1 MRGAIA
7 ILLGTLAACS
17 QTTVEDDQPAVPSVA
32 FVEPADGAS
41 VGNPVTFR
49 VEATEVEEVE
59 IFADETY
66 SLGAAW
72 DPSTR
77 DALVYRFAGTGTPRM
92 LHVVGRVGGAEVA
105 RDDLTVT
112 VTPDSCEDRF
122 FVEQFDKRNMDP
134 GGTVDLFALRE
145 EALAS
150 IKAEVAALQA
160 CGAGVTLGN
169 MMSLLLYEGGFRAA
183 AFNTRCIENSYNPT
197 SADCDVDAEALYSYQ
212 FGIGGI
218 HTSNFHPCKGGAY
231 TQGMRQRFLDKA
243 AAAGFSTDA
252 SLVTSAL
259 ATRFA
264 TVCPTKTPTAVDY
277 YLLGAHDVFDI
288 PRNTSGNDLAAAA
301 TFPLFTPRVSVALTF
316 AELAPSCASIGDD
329 REAITIFGGGD
340 ASYATTA
347 KQNEIMSYYGN
358 YAAANCQ

>member
-1 MRGAIA
+1 MRSALA
-7 ILLGTLAACS
+7 FALLAACS
-17 QTTVEDDQPAVPSVA
+17 QTAVEDDQPGVPSVS
-32 FVEPADGAS
+32 FVEPADGAT

-49 VEATEVEEVE
+49 IAASDVEEVE
-59 IFADETY
+59 IFADEMY
-66 SLGAAW
+66 SLGPEWGPA
-72 DPSTR
+72 TR
-77 DALVYRFAGTGTPRM
+77 DTLVYRFAGTGTPRM
-92 LHVVGRVGGAEVA
+92 LHVVGRAGGVDVA
-105 RDDLTVT
+105 RDDLTIT
-112 VTPDSCEDRF
+112 ITPDSCEDRF

-134 GGTVDLFALRE
+134 SGTVNLFTLRE

-197 SADCDVDAEALYSYQ
+197 TADCDVDAEALYSYQ

-243 AAAGFSTDA
+243 AAAGFSTDPG
-252 SLVTSAL
+252 LVTPAL
-259 ATRFA
+259 ATRFSS
-264 TVCPTKTPTAVDY
+264 VCPTKTPTAVDY
-277 YLLGAHDVFDI
+277 YLLGAHDVFSI
-288 PRNTSGNDLAAAA
+288 PRNTSGNDLTASA

-316 AELAPSCASIGDD
+316 AELAPSCATIGDD
-329 REAITIFGGGD
+329 REAITVFGGGD
-340 ASYATTA
+340 ASYGTTA
-347 KQNEIMSYYGN
+347 KQDEIMSYYGN
-358 YAAANCQ
+358 YKAANCQ

>member
-1 MRGAIA
+1 MRAA
-7 ILLGTLAACS
+7 LVLAVLAACS
-17 QTTVEDDQPAVPSVA
+17 QTTVEDDQVAPPSVM
-32 FVEPADGAS
+32 FVDPADGAS
-41 VGNPVTFR
+41 VGNPVTFHIA
-49 VEATEVEEVE
+49 ATDIEEVE

-72 DPSTR
+72 NPRVR
-77 DALVYRFAGTGTPRM
+77 DALVYRFAGTGMPRM
-92 LHVVGRVGGAEVA
+92 LHVAGRVGGVEVA

-122 FVEQFDKRNMDP
+122 FVEQFDKRNMDTS
-134 GGTVDLFALRE
+134 GTVDLFALRE

-150 IKAEVAALQA
+150 IKSEVAALQA

-197 SADCDVDAEALYSYQ
+197 ASDCDVDAEALYSYQ

-218 HTSNFHPCKGGAY
+218 HTSNFHPCKGGTY

-243 AAAGFSTDA
+243 AAAGFSTDPG
-252 SLVTSAL
+252 LVTPAL
-259 ATRFA
+259 AARFA
-264 TVCPTKTPTAVDY
+264 SVCPTKTPTAVDY
-277 YLLGAHDVFDI
+277 YLLGAHEVFSI
-288 PRNTSGNDLAAAA
+288 PKNTSGNDLAAAGV
-301 TFPLFTPRVSVALTF
+301 FPLFTPRVSVALTF

-340 ASYATTA
+340 ASYGNAA
-347 KQNEIMSYYGN
+347 KQDEIMSYYGD
-358 YAAANCQ
+358 YKAANCQ